1 MLKGRFKDA
10 ISRVFLWIVIA
21 AFVTP
26 LASLIHP
33 VNASFPGTNGSIVFV
48 SRPSGTYDIYTMAA
62 DGTNVV
68 QLTSAVGNDLKP
80 VWSADGTKIVFYTI
94 RDGNYEIYSMS
105 ADGSNQTRLTNNSST
120 DFDPT
125 WSADGNKIYFVS
137 NRDGNYEIYSTN
149 IDGSNQTN
157 ITNNSAVDQDPSVSP
172 SGTKI
177 AFRTYR
183 DGNGEIYTMNTDGTG
198 LIRLTNNSA
207 IDQQPDWSPDGTKIA
222 FRTDRDGGNNEIYT
236 MNADGSSL
244 VNITQDASN
253 EFDPAWSPDGTL
265 FIFATSRH
273 VNNEIYKMNADGSAQ
288 TRLTNHVYDSG
299 QPNWRPIPIIAAAT
313 NPTTQGAVVTNTTAT
328 PTCSDVT
335 PTNSPDLFQID
346 RTGADATL
354 HFTPVGGSNNYY
366 FIAYGLSVFD
376 ERYSVSFSS
385 ENSGGAITCPIH
397 DLDPLT
403 TYYFK
408 IRGGN
413 GCQPGN
419 WSNVLQVTRASN
431 TSFFRVV
438 K

>member
-1 MLKGRFKDA
+1 MLKGRFKGA
-10 ISRVFLWIVIA
+10 ISRVFLWIVIV

-80 VWSADGTKIVFYTI
+80 VWSADGTKIVFYTN
-94 RDGNYEIYSMS
+94 RDGNNEIYSMN
-105 ADGSNQTRLTNNSST
+105 ANGSSQTRLTSNSSS
-120 DFDPT
+120 DFDPF
-125 WSADGNKIYFVS
+125 WSSDGTKIYFVS
-137 NRDGNYEIYSTN
+137 NRDGNNEIYSMN
-149 IDGSNQTN
+149 ANGSNQTN
-157 ITNNSAVDQDPSVSP
+157 ITNNSSIDQDPAVSP

-177 AFRTYR
+177 AFRTDR
-183 DGNGEIYTMNTDGTG
+183 DGIAEIYTMNIDGTG

-207 IDQQPDWSPDGTKIA
+207 TDQQPDWSPDGTKIA
-222 FRTDRDGGNNEIYT
+222 FRTNRDGNSEIYT
-236 MNADGSSL
+236 INDDGSSPT
-244 VNITQDASN
+244 NITQVASE

-273 VNNEIYKMNADGSAQ
+273 VNNEIYRMNANGSGQ
-288 TRLTNHVYDSG
+288 TRLTNNAYNDG
-299 QPNWRPIPIIAAAT
+299 QPNWQPIPIIAAAT
-313 NPTTQGAVVTNTTAT
+313 NPTSQGAVVTNTTAT

-376 ERYSVSFSS
+376 ERYGVSFSS
-385 ENSGGAITCPIH
+385 ENSGGAITYPIH

-419 WSNVLQVTRASN
+419 WSNVHQVTRDSKK
-431 TSFFRVV
+431 SFYRVE

>member
-1 MLKGRFKDA
+1 
-10 ISRVFLWIVIA
+10 
-21 AFVTP
+21 
-26 LASLIHP
+26 
-33 VNASFPGTNGSIVFV
+33 
-48 SRPSGTYDIYTMAA
+48 MAA

-137 NRDGNYEIYSTN
+137 NRDGN
-149 IDGSNQTN
+149 
-157 ITNNSAVDQDPSVSP
+157 
-172 SGTKI
+172 
-177 AFRTYR
+177 
-183 DGNGEIYTMNTDGTG
+183 
-198 LIRLTNNSA
+198 
-207 IDQQPDWSPDGTKIA
+207 
-222 FRTDRDGGNNEIYT
+222 NEIYT

-244 VNITQDASN
+244 VNITQVASN

-299 QPNWRPIPIIAAAT
+299 QPNWRPIPIVTVAT
-313 NPTTQGAVVTNTTAT
+313 NPTSQGAVVTNTTAT

-376 ERYSVSFSS
+376 ERYGVSFSS
-385 ENSGGAITCPIH
+385 GYSSGAITYPIH
-397 DLDPLT
+397 DLDPGT

-419 WSNVLQVTRASN
+419 WSNTLQVTRASN

>member
-10 ISRVFLWIVIA
+10 ISRVFLWIVIV

-80 VWSADGTKIVFYTI
+80 VWSADGTKIVFYTN
-94 RDGNYEIYSMS
+94 RDGNNEIYSMN
-105 ADGSNQTRLTNNSST
+105 ANGSSQTRLTSNSSS
-120 DFDPT
+120 DFDPF
-125 WSADGNKIYFVS
+125 WSSDGTKIYFVS
-137 NRDGNYEIYSTN
+137 NRDGNNEIYSMN
-149 IDGSNQTN
+149 ANGSNQTN
-157 ITNNSAVDQDPSVSP
+157 ITNNSSIDQDPAVSP

-177 AFRTYR
+177 AFRTDR
-183 DGNGEIYTMNTDGTG
+183 DGIAEIYTMNIDGTG

-207 IDQQPDWSPDGTKIA
+207 TDQQPDWSPDGTKIA
-222 FRTDRDGGNNEIYT
+222 FRTNRDGNSEIYT
-236 MNADGSSL
+236 INDDGSSPT
-244 VNITQDASN
+244 NITQVASE

-273 VNNEIYKMNADGSAQ
+273 VNNEIYRMNANGSGQ
-288 TRLTNHVYDSG
+288 TRLTNNAYNDG
-299 QPNWRPIPIIAAAT
+299 QPNWQPIPIIAAAT
-313 NPTTQGAVVTNTTAT
+313 NPTSQGAVVTNTTAT

-376 ERYSVSFSS
+376 ERYGVSFSS
-385 ENSGGAITCPIH
+385 ENSGGAITYPIH

-419 WSNVLQVTRASN
+419 WSNVLQVTRASKK
-431 TSFFRVV
+431 SFYRVE

>member
-1 MLKGRFKDA
+1 MLKGRFKGA
-10 ISRVFLWIVIA
+10 ISRVFLWIVIV

-80 VWSADGTKIVFYTI
+80 VWSADGTKIVFYTN
-94 RDGNYEIYSMS
+94 RDGNNEIYSMN
-105 ADGSNQTRLTNNSST
+105 ANGSSQTRLTSNSSS
-120 DFDPT
+120 DFDPF
-125 WSADGNKIYFVS
+125 WSSDGTKIYFVS
-137 NRDGNYEIYSTN
+137 NRDGNNEIYSMN
-149 IDGSNQTN
+149 ANGSNQTN
-157 ITNNSAVDQDPSVSP
+157 ITNNSSIDQDPAVSP

-177 AFRTYR
+177 AFRTDR
-183 DGNGEIYTMNTDGTG
+183 DGIAEIYTMNIDGTG

-207 IDQQPDWSPDGTKIA
+207 TDQQPDWSPDGTKIA
-222 FRTDRDGGNNEIYT
+222 FRTNRDGNSEIYT
-236 MNADGSSL
+236 INDDGSSPT
-244 VNITQDASN
+244 NITQVASE

-273 VNNEIYKMNADGSAQ
+273 VNNEIYRMNANGSGQ
-288 TRLTNHVYDSG
+288 TRLTNNAYNDG
-299 QPNWRPIPIIAAAT
+299 QPNWQPIPIIAAAT
-313 NPTTQGAVVTNTTAT
+313 NPTSQGAVVTNTTAT

-376 ERYSVSFSS
+376 ERYGVSFSS
-385 ENSGGAITCPIH
+385 ENSGGAITYPIH

-419 WSNVLQVTRASN
+419 WSNVLQVTRASKK
-431 TSFFRVV
+431 SFFRVE